1 MATTFKELLAKAIG
15 AGETLAVIQSQVAVL
30 QGKLDQSTSDL
41 ATAKQTISTLTAD
54 RDMQAAS
61 VAKLTSD
68 LTAQTVECE
77 KLISERNS
85 LQTRIDDPKSEGAKI
100 AAKTLAS
107 LGIREPIAE
116 NEGTP
121 ATQLP
126 EKWDDFVKVFQAET
140 DPIKRSRIWSEWQAA
155 HKQ

>member
-1 MATTFKELLAKAIG
+1 MATTFKELLARAIG

-30 QGKLDQSTSDL
+30 QGKLDQSILDL
-41 ATAKQTISTLTAD
+41 VTAKQTISTLTED
-54 RDMQAAS
+54 RDKQVAS
-61 VAKLTSD
+61 VTKLTSD

-77 KLISERNS
+77 KLIVQRNE
-85 LQTRIDDPKSEGAKI
+85 LQTRIDDPKSEGAKL

-116 NEGTP
+116 NEGAP

-126 EKWDDFVKVFQAET
+126 EKWEDFAKVFSAET
-140 DPIKRSRIWSEWQAA
+140 DLVKRSQMWSEWHAA